1 MQRKTRQKYITHNLL
16 ISALKDQFYI
26 ILFKAIDLDIFLEI
40 FFEILII
47 YFFITLDE
55 HHI

>member
-26 ILFKAIDLDIFLEI
+26 ILYKAIDLDIFLEI

-47 YFFITLDE
+47 YFL
-55 HHI
+55 